1 MSRQSLNE
9 CRPSQVRFR
18 VERPCTRCTT
28 ILVDQDTG
36 EVDSRNWLTRVLAKA
51 AGRYG
56 AADPR
61 YLPGATLPPRPR
73 RKVVET
79 AAQRQGNEV
88 LSTGLCAAWCTLPGK
103 DKTGV
108 RFGLYITPLDD
119 GVIALDDAVVV
130 TARKAS

>member
-73 RKVVET
+73 PSSGCRKVFET
-79 AAQRQGNEV
+79 AAQRQETRFSALAFV
-88 LSTGLCAAWCTLPGK
+88 LRGAHCQAKTRLACASGYTSRRWTM
-103 DKTGV
+103 
-108 RFGLYITPLDD
+108 
-119 GVIALDDAVVV
+119 
-130 TARKAS
+130 ASSHWTMPWS